1 MAVAFDGNRGVR
13 RDTVITAVLVALAI
27 VLLVLPA
34 EYQAL
39 ARNAVRGTVLQP
51 FLISQA
57 EIAEFRVQRVELGE
71 VRAQR
76 DSLVAV
82 TVAQRP
88 LVEENQRLRRL
99 LGLQERASE
108 GLLPAELIRL
118 DEPGAE
124 STFFLTVGTA
134 QGVTPGSVVIGPGGL
149 LGLVRVA
156 DEGRAQGIEWTH
168 PEFRVSAM
176 TDDGQAYGLIEPRS
190 GRFREEDMLALV
202 GAPFHSDISAG
213 TRIVTSGRGGVYP
226 RGIPIGTVIGI
237 EEADTGWRKSYVVR
251 PAVRPSSAMQVLVVP
266 AATRPAGEDLGTL
279 WQVAAPPDTVS
290 VDTAGGAEQPG
301 ASR

>member
-1 MAVAFDGNRGVR
+1 MAVAFDGSRGVR
-13 RDTVITAVLVALAI
+13 RDTLITAVLLGLAL
-27 VLLVLPA
+27 VLLILPA
-34 EYQAL
+34 DYQDV
-39 ARNAVRGTVLQP
+39 ARTAIRRTVLQP

-57 EIAEFRVQRVELGE
+57 EIAEFRVQRVDLGV

-88 LVEENQRLRRL
+88 LVEENQSLRRL
-99 LGLQERASE
+99 LGLQERAGG

-118 DEPGAE
+118 EEPGAE
-124 STFFLTVGTA
+124 STFFLTLGTE

-156 DEGRAQGIEWTH
+156 DERRAQGIEWTH

-176 TDDGQAYGLIEPRS
+176 TDDGQAYGLVEPRS
-190 GRFREEDMLALV
+190 GRFREEDMLVLV

-213 TRIVTSGRGGVYP
+213 TRVVTSGRGGVYP
-226 RGIPIGTVIGI
+226 RGIPIGTVVGI
-237 EEADTGWRKSYVVR
+237 EEADTGWRKSYLVR

-266 AATRPAGEDLGTL
+266 ATVGTAEGEMGRL
-279 WQVAAPPDTVS
+279 WQVAAPPDTFS
-290 VDTAGGAEQPG
+290 ADTADEGGSE
-301 ASR
+301 